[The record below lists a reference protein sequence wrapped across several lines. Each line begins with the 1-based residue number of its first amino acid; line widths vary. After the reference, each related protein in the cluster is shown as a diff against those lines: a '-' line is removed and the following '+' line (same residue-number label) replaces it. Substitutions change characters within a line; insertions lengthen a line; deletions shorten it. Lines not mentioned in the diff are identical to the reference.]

1 MAKEKA
7 KEREKRSKREE
18 RKVKRKQSRVSFET
32 HFKPACA
39 RAYAKRRLPCTCSY
53 AEAGAAADEIV
64 GNCFGTAGD
73 LDLWAWYCRHFDR
86 NAIVEKA
93 HEYASMQRQGEVRDA
108 ITAFQSWL
116 SETYKENPPERL
128 YARSTAA
135 GLAKGLPSVARGAQK
150 EPASALRATARQ
162 GGGAA

>member
-39 RAYAKRRLPCTCSY
+39 RAYAKRPLPCTCSY

-86 NAIVEKA
+86 ERIVDKA
-93 HEYASMQRQGEVRDA
+93 YEYASMQRQGEVRDA
-108 ITAFQSWL
+108 VTAFQAWL
-116 SETYKENPPERL
+116 RKE
-128 YARSTAA
+128 Y
-135 GLAKGLPSVARGAQK
+135 GAKGPLPQLLRRGNPLSLTLQRG
-150 EPASALRATARQ
+150 E
-162 GGGAA
+162 GGAR